1 MSEIQY
7 MAEQIDFNSLTYY
20 FTTPGHASLNFMR
33 FKAAMCIYNDIKMV
47 IYQ

>member
-1 MSEIQY
+1 MSEIQD
-7 MAEQIDFNSLTYY
+7 MAEQTDFNSLTYY

-33 FKAAMCIYNDIKMV
+33 FKPAMCSYNDIKMV